1 MYDHLYKMPRIASQS
16 TMIRGKLP
24 FANAT
29 TFAGNN
35 STFPI
40 VLNLP

>member
-1 MYDHLYKMPRIASQS
+1 MYDHLYKMPRIYQS
-16 TMIRGKLP
+16 KHYDWKLP

-29 TFAGNN
+29 TVAGNN

-40 VLNLP
+40 VLNLS